1 MKTRNW
7 IWCVLGILLPFLV
20 SCNDNDDFTTGGY
33 IPRTISLHMD
43 FVNSEGNDLIALL
56 ASYQIPHGALAE
68 KNDDLVG
75 LMPDDYTLNVYLDG
89 KLVESSKDDHNN
101 QMCLVSDSP
110 LKKGYKSLHFYSS
123 KAEEEIMT
131 DDRYKSSHVI
141 EFKFT
146 CEALF
151 KDSEEHII
159 RFEYLSPNPD
169 TLVFDYKGEVT
180 LDGKELNVVYPDDSE
195 HLTNLGNS
203 FLQLG
208 LSVIA
213 TL

>member
-1 MKTRNW
+1 MKRETKKW
-7 IWCVLGILLPFLV
+7 VWCVILALFPLLMA
-20 SCNDNDDFTTGGY
+20 CNNEEDFMTGGY

-43 FVNSEGNDLIALL
+43 FISAAGNDLVAPLDL
-56 ASYQIPHGALAE
+56 YQIPHGAPSE
-68 KNDDLVG
+68 ENDDLVR
-75 LMPDDYTLNVYLDG
+75 LMPDDYILNVYLDG
-89 KLVESSKDDHNN
+89 KFVESSKDDRNN

-110 LKKGYKSLHFYSS
+110 LRKGYKSLYFYSS

-146 CEALF
+146 CKALF
-151 KDSEEHII
+151 KDSEEHVV
-159 RFEYLSPNPD
+159 RFEFLPPNLD
-169 TLVFDYKGEVT
+169 TLVFDYKGKIT
-180 LDGKELNVVYPDDSE
+180 LDGKELDVVYPEDGR
-195 HLTNLGNS
+195 HI
-203 FLQLG
+203 G

>member
-1 MKTRNW
+1 MKRETKKW
-7 IWCVLGILLPFLV
+7 VWCVILALFPLLMA
-20 SCNDNDDFTTGGY
+20 CNNEEDFMIGGY

-43 FVNSEGNDLIALL
+43 FISAAGNDLVAPLDL
-56 ASYQIPHGALAE
+56 YQIPHGAPSE
-68 KNDDLVG
+68 ENDDLVG
-75 LMPDDYTLNVYLDG
+75 LMPDDYILNVYLDG
-89 KLVESSKDDHNN
+89 KFVESSKDDRNN

-110 LKKGYKSLHFYSS
+110 LRKGYKSLYFYSS

-146 CEALF
+146 CKALF
-151 KDSEEHII
+151 KDSEEHVV
-159 RFEYLSPNPD
+159 RFEFLPPNLD
-169 TLVFDYKGEVT
+169 TLVFDYKGKIT
-180 LDGKELNVVYPDDSE
+180 LDGKELDVVYPEDGR
-195 HLTNLGNS
+195 HI
-203 FLQLG
+203 G

>member
-1 MKTRNW
+1 MKRETKKW
-7 IWCVLGILLPFLV
+7 VWCIILALFPLLMA
-20 SCNDNDDFTTGGY
+20 CNNEEDFMTGGY

-43 FVNSEGNDLIALL
+43 FISAAGNDLVAPLDL
-56 ASYQIPHGALAE
+56 YQIPHGAPSE
-68 KNDDLVG
+68 ENDDLVG
-75 LMPDDYTLNVYLDG
+75 LMPDDYILNVYLDG
-89 KLVESSKDDHNN
+89 KFVESSKDDRNN

-110 LKKGYKSLHFYSS
+110 LRKGYKSLYFYSS

-146 CEALF
+146 CKALF
-151 KDSEEHII
+151 KDSEEHVV
-159 RFEYLSPNPD
+159 RFEFLPPNLD
-169 TLVFDYKGEVT
+169 TLVFDYKGKIT
-180 LDGKELNVVYPDDSE
+180 LDGKELDVVYPEDGR
-195 HLTNLGNS
+195 HI
-203 FLQLG
+203 G